1 MKLVAAAACA
11 AAALT
16 EIWSPA
22 AAQVGTFGAAAQQP
36 SLQQRGLERQVSV
49 EEAVARALAANPATE
64 ASRQSIAAAEAVR
77 VQAGVRPLD
86 QLEVDVENPVS
97 TNGVFRDTEL
107 TVAIARTFERGGK
120 REARIVVAEREI
132 DLAQAN
138 ALVRR
143 LDLAQAVEKAY
154 VDALIAD
161 VRIIAAESQLDIER
175 TLTAEAERRVS
186 GYKDPLFVGTRARAR
201 VTEAEVNLDR
211 ARQIRAGAYAAL
223 AAMIAADPDE
233 LRLDEAGFLRPPALG
248 SQAPADADLVLAAA
262 EIARADAVLA
272 LERTRSVRDF
282 TVRGGVKATRET
294 NDLGI
299 VAGIRLPLGV
309 ARANRGNVDRAL
321 ADRERARL
329 EAEALR
335 LSRERRITAL
345 RATAEAARTE
355 ALAIEKDVLPRLQQA
370 LVQVRE
376 GYARG
381 GFSFADIQDQ
391 ARALFE
397 ARNRMI
403 DALIRHHEARV
414 ELDRLT
420 GRFANMESLR

>member
-1 MKLVAAAACA
+1 MKFVAAAA
-11 AAALT
+11 
-16 EIWSPA
+16 
-22 AAQVGTFGAAAQQP
+22 GAAVALAGLIGPSTATAQGP
-36 SLQQRGLERQVSV
+36 LLRQQGPESEISV
-49 EEAVARALAANPATE
+49 EEAVARALAANPATR
-64 ASRQSIAAAEAVR
+64 ASGQSIAAAQAAR
-77 VQAGVRPLD
+77 IQAGVRPVD
-86 QLEVDVENPVS
+86 QLEVDVENPIS

-107 TVAIARTFERGGK
+107 TVALARTFERGGK
-120 REARIVVAEREI
+120 REARIAVAEREI
-132 DLAQAN
+132 EVAQAN

-143 LDLAQAVEKAY
+143 LDLAQAVEQAY

-175 TLTAEAERRVS
+175 TLTAEAERRVR

-201 VTEAEVNLDR
+201 VIEAEVNLRR
-211 ARQIRAGAYAAL
+211 AQQVRDGAYAAL
-223 AAMIAADPDE
+223 AAMIGADPDQ
-233 LRLDEAGFLRPPALG
+233 LRLDEAGFLRPPVIG
-248 SQAPADADLVLAAA
+248 PAAIASADLVAAEA
-262 EIARADAVLA
+262 EIARADAVVA

-282 TVRGGVKATRET
+282 TVRGGIKATRET
-294 NDLGI
+294 NDLGL
-299 VAGIRLPLGV
+299 VAGIRLPLGTG
-309 ARANRGNVDRAL
+309 RANRGNVERAL
-321 ADRERARL
+321 AERERARL

-335 LSRERRITAL
+335 LDRERRISAL
-345 RATAEAARTE
+345 RASAEAARTE
-355 ALAIEKDVLPRLQQA
+355 ALAIDREVLPRLQQA

-403 DALIRHHEARV
+403 EALIRHHEARA

-420 GRFANMESLR
+420 GRFARLENVQ